1 MDRESLVEKNTITN
15 FVSFNLIYAI
25 EVTCNFEEVYQNS
38 EVQQGVF
45 LIKDKMLRYQYYKHD
60 LFTILAKN
68 NDFLIVNNHSK
79 VVQKLN
85 NKTESLEALLEIISD
100 YPNINNTYSYNDQ
113 FIKIEKSKNKFL
125 KRVSIQSDELNLSIN
140 IMNCKFNN
148 IDKKYFR
155 HFDFVEFKG

>member
-1 MDRESLVEKNTITN
+1 MKKILL
-15 FVSFNLIYAI
+15 LILFPFKLYAI

-38 EVQQGVF
+38 EVQQGIF
-45 LIKDKMLRYQYYKHD
+45 LIKNKMLRYQYHKHD

-68 NDFLIVNNHSK
+68 NNFLIVNNHSK

-100 YPNINNTYSYNDQ
+100 YPNINNFYEYNEM
-113 FIKIEKSKNKFL
+113 FIKIEKSKKKFL

-140 IMNCKFNN
+140 IINCKFNK

>member
-1 MDRESLVEKNTITN
+1 MKKILLLIL
-15 FVSFNLIYAI
+15 FPFNLIYAI

-100 YPNINNTYSYNDQ
+100 YPNINNTYDYNKM

-140 IMNCKFNN
+140 IMNCKFNK